1 MPERT
6 DWPGARLVV
15 MHRHECELCDDM
27 LVELERLRA
36 TVDLPPI
43 EVVDVDSDSELHRK
57 YGLSVPVLLL
67 DGTVVCRHRLDAAE
81 LVRLLGK
88 RCA

>member
-1 MPERT
+1 MN
-6 DWPGARLVV
+6 ARLVV

-27 LVELERLRA
+27 LEDLERLRA
-36 TVDLPPI
+36 TVDLPPV

-81 LVRLLGK
+81 LVRLLGQ
-88 RCA
+88 RLA